1 MSGAYLKLILI
12 GVVGGLIAG
21 GLGTTTATTTMM
33 GLMALNLVPNFAT
46 AAGTTL
52 LSILPPLS
60 IFAAYEYY
68 KKGQMNLKYAAVL
81 MIVCTL
87 FEWIGGKYNHLLSD
101 KILKRILAV
110 YLFLVGAY
118 MMHSSFAKKK

>member
-101 KILKRILAV
+101 QILKRILAI